1 MDGTGEPQRH
11 PMCGEGR
18 DMNVVM
24 DTNVAYVK
32 YQTDGGND
40 YPDYSGFYATFNAE
54 GLSTAL

>member
-1 MDGTGEPQRH
+1 
-11 PMCGEGR
+11 MCGEGR